1 MVSLYAAM
9 GVMMLTGIMAI
20 FEMGMSLTGQ
30 SLLSNAPDKYDDNMK
45 SKDAEL
51 LAGISKTSFNDAVND
66 PLIGLCSAL
75 NGIESGWSPITGPGY
90 WSGGC
95 QLTIEPERP
104 GDPKHRIIV
113 RKNTHQLFSCA
124 LGDGESK
131 CSFEIK

>member
-30 SLLSNAPDKYDDNMK
+30 SLLPNPPEKYDNNMK
-45 SKDAEL
+45 L
-51 LAGISKTSFNDAVND
+51 LDIRLLSDISKNDFDDAVND

-75 NGIESGWSPITGPGY
+75 NGIEPGWSPITGSGY

-95 QLTIEPERP
+95 QLTIEPDRP
-104 GDPKHRIIV
+104 GDPTHSIIV
-113 RKNTHQLFSCA
+113 RKNTHQLLSCA
-124 LGDGESK
+124 LVDGESK

>member
-1 MVSLYAAM
+1 M
-9 GVMMLTGIMAI
+9 GVMMLTGIMAV

-30 SLLSNAPDKYDDNMK
+30 SLLPNAPDKYDNDMK
-45 SKDAEL
+45 LRDANL
-51 LAGISKTSFNDAVND
+51 LAGISKTSFNGAVND

-75 NGIESGWSPITGPGY
+75 NGIEPGWSPVTGPGY

-95 QLTIEPERP
+95 QLTKKSVPPIET
-104 GDPKHRIIV
+104 KHRIIV

-124 LGDGESK
+124 LIVGESK